1 MKEIYVICPK
11 QKNDSRGDSQG
22 STILALLAGSNG
34 QHVLPGIVGQI
45 GIWGNVVWLKPES
58 RPSLPTQKHLFP

>member
-45 GIWGNVVWLKPES
+45 GI
-58 RPSLPTQKHLFP
+58 